1 MRFYHSVL
9 PVFLLASHVIAGDV
23 DANDVPSECKDVCA
37 PVVSLTSSCDKK
49 TSEDDSAELKCICDD
64 PRAAHSLPLCDACM
78 TKYGK
83 DGSDNDANDLVRSC
97 SFTTTSY
104 DSTMAASA
112 TSASASATDTTGGMS
127 GTMTDIMMSTMTGSM
142 MSTMT
147 GSMMSTMTGSMTS
160 DMASTG
166 ASGSG
171 TPAGGS
177 SSAAPTSSS
186 GAIGTYAGLDTG
198 ITGLVMGALAVL
210 GV

>member
-1 MRFYHSVL
+1 MRFYFSVL
-9 PVFLLASHVIAGDV
+9 PVFLLASHVIAGDI

-37 PVVSLTSSCDKK
+37 PVVSITSSCDKK
-49 TSEDDSAELKCICDD
+49 TSEDDTAELKCICDD

-112 TSASASATDTTGGMS
+112 TSTSVIATDTTGGMS
-127 GTMTDIMMSTMTGSM
+127 GTMTDSM

-147 GSMMSTMTGSMTS
+147 GSMMSTATGDMMSTMTESMTGDMT
-160 DMASTG
+160 STG
-166 ASGSG
+166 AMGSG

-177 SSAAPTSSS
+177 PSAAPTSSS
-186 GAIGTYAGLDTG
+186 GAMGKTAGLDTG
-198 ITGLVMGALAVL
+198 LTGLAIGVLALLGA
-210 GV
+210 